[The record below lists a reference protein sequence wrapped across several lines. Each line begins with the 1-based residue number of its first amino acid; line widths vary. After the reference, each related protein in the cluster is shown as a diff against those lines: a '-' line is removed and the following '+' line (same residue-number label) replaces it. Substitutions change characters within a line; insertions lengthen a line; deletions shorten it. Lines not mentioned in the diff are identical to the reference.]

1 MPSLLYGSELCEIKA
16 HALIEKVHIQACK
29 LFLNVPPHTPNDMV
43 YGELGLFPLYIQAAA
58 RLQYWFRLRR
68 QPLCRY
74 SRKAYDML
82 YGVQETNIK
91 TKTWVYHVKRLLYVN
106 RFGYVWMYGEVGDE
120 RRFLHV
126 FKEHLKYCF
135 YQRWWTHNLIVN
147 ASIFIIVLRAL
158 FSVKDI

>member
-1 MPSLLYGSELCEIKA
+1 
-16 HALIEKVHIQACK
+16 
-29 LFLNVPPHTPNDMV
+29 
-43 YGELGLFPLYIQAAA
+43 
-58 RLQYWFRLRR
+58 
-68 QPLCRY
+68 
-74 SRKAYDML
+74 ML